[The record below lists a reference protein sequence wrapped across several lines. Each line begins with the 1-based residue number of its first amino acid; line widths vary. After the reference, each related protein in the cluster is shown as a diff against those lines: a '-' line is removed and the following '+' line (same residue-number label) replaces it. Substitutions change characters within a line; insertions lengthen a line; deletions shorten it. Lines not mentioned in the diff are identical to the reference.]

1 MWVMLGCGRCLD
13 AGDAGVC
20 VTSGC
25 CLHSKLFGK
34 KLDPHEEALQILKE
48 QLSAARV
55 PAAAVGMRP
64 PLCLLC
70 RAGGAA
76 SPDLS
81 LLTASQGPTEAV
93 AAVKPVPSGRYQL
106 RAPTGRLGA
115 SRPPG
120 IAGQSHSGIPG
131 QWGNSSFPHGTESD
145 AGLTLQHP
153 HEIMAVPSLTHSGPH
168 ASVSPGREG
177 LSAVPPPRVMQG
189 FPSLC
194 SLRVEGAP
202 I

>member
-1 MWVMLGCGRCLD
+1 MWVTLGRGRCLD
-13 AGDAGVC
+13 ASDAVVC

-70 RAGGAA
+70 QAGGAA
-76 SPDLS
+76 SPNIS
-81 LLTASQGPTEAV
+81 LLAASQGITEAV
-93 AAVKPVPSGRYQL
+93 AAVKPVPGGRYQM
-106 RAPTGRLGA
+106 RAPMGRLGA

-120 IAGQSHSGIPG
+120 IAGQSHTGVPG
-131 QWGNSSFPHGTESD
+131 QWGNLSFPRGT
-145 AGLTLQHP
+145 G
-153 HEIMAVPSLTHSGPH
+153 SGCRSCSA
-168 ASVSPGREG
+168 ASS
-177 LSAVPPPRVMQG
+177 
-189 FPSLC
+189 
-194 SLRVEGAP
+194 
-202 I
+202 

>member
-1 MWVMLGCGRCLD
+1 MWVMLGCGRCLG

-70 RAGGAA
+70 WAGGAA

-131 QWGNSSFPHGTESD
+131 QWGNSSFPHGTES
-145 AGLTLQHP
+145 GCR
-153 HEIMAVPSLTHSGPH
+153 SHSA
-168 ASVSPGREG
+168 ASS
-177 LSAVPPPRVMQG
+177 
-189 FPSLC
+189 
-194 SLRVEGAP
+194 
-202 I
+202 